1 MRETFELR
9 RGERRGA
16 GGPDVEEDG
25 SALWLEPG
33 GGGPVIL
40 LVEPEAN
47 LREIV

>member
-33 GGGPVIL
+33 GGPVIL